1 MRTQLRNRLL
11 GAGVLT
17 ALVVIFIP
25 MIIEEKVEQASV
37 PNVFP
42 EMPNRQ
48 FNSPSVEN
56 NNGIFTPQII
66 PESTDARPV
75 LDQNLVPTSPQNPS
89 EKTNISQI
97 ASTSPKVK
105 EKAKLQSKP
114 ESKKVIKS
122 KTKGW
127 VVQVGS
133 FSNRN
138 NAIKLV
144 QTLKK
149 KHFEAFLEKIKMNG
163 RWLYRVR
170 VGPEINK
177 NTAKKIQA
185 KISKAVNLKG
195 SVVSYP

>member
-48 FNSPSVEN
+48 FNSSSVEN
-56 NNGIFTPQII
+56 NNGIFTPEII

-75 LDQNLVPTSPQNPS
+75 LDQNLVPTSPQVPS
-89 EKTNISQI
+89 EKT
-97 ASTSPKVK
+97 TVTPTPPKVK
-105 EKAKLQSKP
+105 ETAKVPPKP
-114 ESKKVIKS
+114 EPKKVIKP
-122 KTKGW
+122 KINGW

-133 FSNRN
+133 FSNHN
-138 NAIKLV
+138 NAVKLV

-149 KHFEAFLEKIKMNG
+149 KHFEAFLEKIKVKG

-195 SVVSYP
+195 SVVTYP